1 MIFLEKMTKKEYK
14 VFIKKSIKRYAKE
27 NVKSGYWKK
36 KEALAESKAQY
47 KRNLG
52 KGYKKSKFDFYNLLN
67 VEGNKVGYL
76 WLIKEP
82 KLLFVAELYIR
93 QKYRHQGYGRA
104 TLSKVEKIAKKL
116 KFKKVGLS
124 VVSHN
129 KIAKSLYTECHFR
142 IISEF
147 RIKRI

>member
-1 MIFLEKMTKKEYK
+1 MYYLI
-14 VFIKKSIKRYAKE
+14 

-76 WLIKEP
+76 WLLKEP
-82 KLLFVAELYIR
+82 KLLFVAELYICK
-93 QKYRHQGYGRA
+93 KYRHQGYGTD
-104 TLSKVEKIAKKL
+104 TLKKVEKIAKKL
-116 KFKKVGLS
+116 KLKKVGLS
-124 VVSHN
+124 VFSHN
-129 KIAKSLYTECHFR
+129 KIAQSLYTQRNFR
-142 IISEF
+142 AISEF
-147 RIKRI
+147 RIKRL

>member
-76 WLIKEP
+76 WLLKEP
-82 KLLFVAELYIR
+82 KLLFVAELYICK
-93 QKYRHQGYGRA
+93 KYRHQGYGTD
-104 TLSKVEKIAKKL
+104 TLKKVEKIAKKL
-116 KFKKVGLS
+116 KLKKVGLS
-124 VVSHN
+124 VFSHN
-129 KIAKSLYTECHFR
+129 KIAQSLYTQRNFR
-142 IISEF
+142 AISEF
-147 RIKRI
+147 RIKRL